1 MPLREGLRS
10 HPLNLIRFVPAKGGA
25 LNDRTPMWGIE
36 PVPEREAG
44 EVIEDAGEAP
54 AKVVEFLKKAKVI

>member
-1 MPLREGLRS
+1 MASKQKPVDTVSLADLGLS
-10 HPLNLIRFVPAKGGA
+10 GEDSGA
-25 LNDRTPMWGIE
+25 SQEVMGIE